1 MELQNDVRINRNHKD
16 SSFRF
21 IFHRKENALMLY
33 NAINGSDYQ
42 NPDELEIYT
51 MENFVYM
58 VSKTIYLLPHRKS
71 SMNTGENNLLL
82 LQRGC
87 DSFRV
92 TASLQFIYA
101 LYFHS
106 TRLYFN
112 KYA

>member
-21 IFHRKENALMLY
+21 IFHKKENALMLY

-58 VSKTIYLLPHRKS
+58 GIKNDLSFLIQDDLNIYEHQSTPNMNMPYLLIS
-71 SMNTGENNLLL
+71 SAAIKK
-82 LQRGC
+82 
-87 DSFRV
+87 RV
-92 TASLQFIYA
+92 
-101 LYFHS
+101 
-106 TRLYFN
+106 
-112 KYA
+112 